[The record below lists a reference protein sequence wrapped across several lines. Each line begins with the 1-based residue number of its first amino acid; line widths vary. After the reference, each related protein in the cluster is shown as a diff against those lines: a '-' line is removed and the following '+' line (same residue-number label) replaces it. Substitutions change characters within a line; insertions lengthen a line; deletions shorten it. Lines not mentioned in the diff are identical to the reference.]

1 MSTLGER
8 VRAAAETAADEITPD
23 SIPDWQ
29 DFAIRV
35 GSGWERGTGTSR
47 WHARSRWFAPVA
59 AAAAVIAV
67 IAAIAV
73 SGVLAGGHPGRNP
86 VAKPTPTRTTS
97 PKPSPSGSPAPAFSG
112 PLPRYYAVI
121 VGDPGCSSKCLVIHD
136 ARTGA
141 VLATEQPPRNAD
153 YLQITAAADDT
164 TFVIGAFNTNSGY
177 NYVFLLAHFDAARHT
192 VTARQLP
199 IPAMTVAPDGFALS
213 PDGTELAVAL
223 QSSPSGSGSG
233 ELRLYTL
240 ATGAVRVW
248 TTTGVIDSQSNNQG
262 LSWGPSGILAFDW
275 SRPQHDAAEAD
286 QQGIRILNTADP
298 AGDLLTAS
306 TLAVRQVQP
315 GGYTLQGRFAL
326 VDNGSGVVSV
336 VQRQGSAIVSQYEVF
351 SASTGRIVRTFLP
364 SANRGESVWWAN
376 PAGTVLAGDLPSS
389 GNSALEWISGT
400 GTRHAPM
407 SGVPGGPLVIAF

>member
-1 MSTLGER
+1 MSTLGDR

-47 WHARSRWFAPVA
+47 RHARSRWFAPVA

-73 SGVLAGGHPGRNP
+73 SGVLAGGHQARKP
-86 VAKPTPTRTTS
+86 ATKPTPSKTAS
-97 PKPSPSGSPAPAFSG
+97 PKPSPSVSPPPAFSG

-121 VGDPGCSSKCLVIHD
+121 ADGPGCSTKCLVIHD

-141 VLATEQPPRNAD
+141 VLATEQAPGNAD
-153 YLQITAAADDT
+153 YVQITAAADDT

-177 NYVFLLAHFDAARHT
+177 NYVFLLARFDAARHT
-192 VTARQLP
+192 VTVRQLP

-240 ATGAVRVW
+240 ATGAAKVW
-248 TTTGVIDSQSNNQG
+248 TTTGVIDWLSNNQG
-262 LSWGPSGILAFDW
+262 LSWGPSGVLAFDW

-286 QQGIRILNTADP
+286 QQGIRILNTASP

-306 TLAVRQVQP
+306 TLAVRQAQS

-326 VDNGSGVVSV
+326 VDNGSEVVSV

-351 SASTGRIVRTFLP
+351 LASTGRVVRAFLP
-364 SANRGESVWWAN
+364 SANRDESIWWAN
-376 PAGTVLAGDLPSS
+376 SDGTVLAGDLPSS
-389 GNSALEWISGT
+389 GNSALEWINGT
-400 GTRHAPM
+400 GTRHAPI
-407 SGVPGGPLVIAF
+407 SGLPGGPLVIAF